1 MNKRIINIFIILLI
15 SMVLLPSCREEV
27 IAPGNPAGN
36 VNQPVRLR
44 SGSSYTFII
53 NAVNISATVND
64 YSGVYSTHSQLVI
77 TLEDYLQGR
86 VNFNIYDYS
95 NRLVYQKLLA
105 DNITPLSTSLDGI
118 TPDIVNISFINFTG
132 KLKIHVFSN

>member
-1 MNKRIINIFIILLI
+1 LNNRIIAILIIPLI
-15 SMVLLPSCREEV
+15 SLVLIPSCREEV

-36 VNQPVRLR
+36 VNQPISLR

-53 NAVNISATVND
+53 NAENISATVND
-64 YSGVYSTHSQLVI
+64 YSGVYSTHSQLLI
-77 TLEDYLQGR
+77 TLEDYSQGR

-105 DNITPLSTSLDGI
+105 DNIIPINAVLDGI

-132 KLKIHVFSN
+132 KLKIQVFSN